1 MTVINSWLKEY
12 ASNNTAQSPNVTA
25 LKALNFLM
33 AIQTAVVGILLLGPG
48 ELFLQPSSPPDQ
60 WWLSPVVGAFEVW
73 EIVFILGSIFM
84 AIATSALKW
93 VIPAHAFLAICW
105 LGFGLVWT
113 IGGILNSP
121 SYLFGVGILGIFI
134 ALQHVGLIGV
144 WRAEGI

>member
-12 ASNNTAQSPNVTA
+12 ASNNATQSPNVTA
-25 LKALNFLM
+25 LKALSFLM
-33 AIQTAVVGILLLGPG
+33 AIQTAVIGILLLGPG
-48 ELFLQPSSPPDQ
+48 HLFLQPTSPPDQ
-60 WWLSPVVGAFEVW
+60 WWLSPVVGVFGVW
-73 EIVFILGSIFM
+73 EIAFILGSTFM

-93 VIPAHAFLAICW
+93 VIPAHAFLATCW